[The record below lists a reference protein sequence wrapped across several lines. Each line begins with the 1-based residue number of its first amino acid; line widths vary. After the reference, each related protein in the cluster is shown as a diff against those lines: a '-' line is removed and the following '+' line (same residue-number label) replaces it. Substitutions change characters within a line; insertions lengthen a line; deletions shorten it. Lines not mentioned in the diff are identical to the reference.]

1 MRKIRVERN
10 SEWNNKARAI
20 GIYIDREKVGTIND
34 GETQE
39 YEVENGK
46 HEIFAKIDWCRSQKI
61 ELNIAENE
69 TKTIKLSGFKYS
81 KWILPALLGIM
92 LFYYL
97 GKYALNIDLNFLIW
111 IMAIGF
117 LYPIYYITFGKN
129 RYLILTEKKNK
140 NVLQHRV

>member
-20 GIYIDREKVGTIND
+20 GIYIDGEKVGTIND

-46 HEIFAKIDWCRSQKI
+46 HEIFAKIDWCRSPKI
-61 ELNIAENE
+61 ELNISENE

-140 NVLQHRV
+140 NVLQQRV

>member
-20 GIYIDREKVGTIND
+20 GIYIDGEKVGTIND

-46 HEIFAKIDWCRSQKI
+46 HEIFAKIDWCRSPKI

-111 IMAIGF
+111 ILAIGF

-129 RYLILTEKKNK
+129 RYLILTEKEDK

>member
-1 MRKIRVERN
+1 MTKIRIERN
-10 SEWNNKARAI
+10 SEWNNKAREI
-20 GIYIDREKVGTIND
+20 GIYIDGEKVGTIND

-46 HEIFAKIDWCRSQKI
+46 HEIFAKIDWCRSPKI

-117 LYPIYYITFGKN
+117 LYLIYYITFGKN
-129 RYLILTEKKNK
+129 RYLILTEKENK
-140 NVLQHRV
+140 NVLQ

>member
-20 GIYIDREKVGTIND
+20 GIYIDGEKVGTIND

-39 YEVENGK
+39 YEVENLK
-46 HEIFAKIDWCRSQKI
+46 HEIFAKIDWCRSPKI

-111 IMAIGF
+111 IIAIGF

-129 RYLILTEKKNK
+129 RYLILTEKENK
-140 NVLQHRV
+140 NVLQQRI

>member
-20 GIYIDREKVGTIND
+20 GIYIDGEKVGTIND

-46 HEIFAKIDWCRSQKI
+46 HEIFAKIDWCRSQKV

-69 TKTIKLSGFKYS
+69 TKTIKLGGFKYS
-81 KWILPALLGIM
+81 KWILPALLEIM

-111 IMAIGF
+111 ILAIGF

-129 RYLILTEKKNK
+129 RYLILTEKEDKNGI
-140 NVLQHRV
+140 QQR